1 MERGLIWAAEG
12 KARAMELGLSQKNYL
27 DLV

>member
-12 KARAMELGLSQKNYL
+12 KARTMELGLSQKNYL